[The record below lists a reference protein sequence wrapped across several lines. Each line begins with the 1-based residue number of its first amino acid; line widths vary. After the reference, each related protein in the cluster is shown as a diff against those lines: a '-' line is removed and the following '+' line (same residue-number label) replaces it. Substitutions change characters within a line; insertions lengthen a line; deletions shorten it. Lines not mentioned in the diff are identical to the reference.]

1 MTRLPEYTTVRLEP
15 LGIEKRVPRGTP
27 LIDILYQY
35 GIEFPC
41 GGKGTCGR
49 CRITILKGK
58 LRTSRQHDQYARKLD
73 LPENVKL
80 ACMCFVDEPV
90 ELEIGQFETII
101 LADNS
106 EFDFT
111 PREGFGIA
119 IDLGTTTIV
128 GQLLNLSDGK
138 VINVVSMLNSQ
149 SRFGAD
155 IMSRV
160 DFAVNRDGQEILHN
174 TVKEDISNL
183 VRKLSRGF
191 TNDLRK
197 IAIVGNSVMQHT
209 FCNLDL
215 RPLSA
220 YPFESLK
227 HKFFEFT
234 PDQLGLAGMPGC
246 AVTFYPSIGSFVG
259 SDILA
264 GIMSTGM
271 HRQKKINVLIDLGT
285 NGEICMGN
293 REGILCASTAA
304 GPAFEGTNITM
315 GMTASTG
322 AISSVFLKNNKLL
335 CHTIGN
341 EKARG
346 ICGSGIIDAVALFL
360 DQGWINS
367 TGQITAD
374 SDRIM
379 LDGEVFLTQK
389 DIYEFQLAKAAIASG
404 VDILAAQLGI
414 EKPEI
419 DCLYI
424 AGAFGN
430 FINLENAIRLGLLE
444 FPVDRITRF
453 GNTALI
459 GAKMALFQEYSEW
472 EKILQVTRH
481 LSLESCKE
489 FQDVFVSK
497 MFFDQPAITSYKKE
511 TNGNT

>member
-1 MTRLPEYTTVRLEP
+1 LARLPEYTTVRLEP
-15 LGIEKRVPRGTP
+15 LGIVKKIPRGAS
-27 LIDILYQY
+27 LIDILFQY

-49 CRITILKGK
+49 CRITVRGGK
-58 LRTSRQHDQYARKLD
+58 LRTAKQHDQYARKLN

-106 EFDFT
+106 EFNFK
-111 PREGFGIA
+111 PREGLGIA

-128 GQLLNLSDGK
+128 GQLLNLSEGK
-138 VINVVSMLNSQ
+138 VINVISMLNSQ
-149 SRFGAD
+149 SRYGAD

-160 DFAVNRDGQEILHN
+160 DFAVNREGQEILN
-174 TVKEDISNL
+174 ETVRGDISNL
-183 VRKLSRGF
+183 IRKLSGEL
-191 TNDLRK
+191 TVGLRR
-197 IAIVGNSVMQHT
+197 IVIVGNSVMQHT
-209 FCNLDL
+209 FCNHDL
-215 RPLSA
+215 TPLSA
-220 YPFESLK
+220 YPFESRK
-227 HKFFEFT
+227 HEFFEFT
-234 PDQLGLAGMPGC
+234 PDQLGLDRLSGC
-246 AVTFYPSIGSFVG
+246 QITFYPSIGSFVG

-264 GIMSTGM
+264 GIMATGM
-271 HRQKKINVLIDLGT
+271 HRQKKINILIDLGT

-293 REGILCASTAA
+293 RERILCASTAA

-322 AISSVFLKNNKLL
+322 AISSVSMKNNRLS

-360 DQGWINS
+360 EQGWIDS
-367 TGQITAD
+367 TGQIKGNND
-374 SDRIM
+374 KIF
-379 LDGEVFLTQK
+379 LDGEVFLIQK

-404 VDILAAQLGI
+404 VDILAAQLEI

-419 DCLYI
+419 DSLYI

-430 FINLENAIRLGLLE
+430 FINLGNAVRLGLLE
-444 FPVDRITRF
+444 FPVEQITRF

-459 GAKMALFQEYSEW
+459 GAKMALFQEQKEW
-472 EKILQVTRH
+472 EEILNITTH
-481 LSLESCKE
+481 LSLESFRE

-497 MFFDQPAITSYKKE
+497 MFFD
-511 TNGNT
+511 

>member
-1 MTRLPEYTTVRLEP
+1 MARSPEYTTIRLEP
-15 LGIEKRVPRGTP
+15 LGIVKEIPKGTP

-49 CRITILKGK
+49 CRISVRKGQLK
-58 LRTSRQHDQYARKLD
+58 TARQHDQYARELN
-73 LPENVKL
+73 LPDHIKL

-90 ELEIGQFETII
+90 ELEIGQFKTII

-106 EFDFT
+106 EFDFK
-111 PREGFGIA
+111 PAEGLGIA

-128 GQLLNLSDGK
+128 GQLLNLADGRVRN
-138 VINVVSMLNSQ
+138 VISKLNSQ
-149 SRFGAD
+149 SKYGAD

-160 DFAVNRDGQEILHN
+160 DFAVNRNGQETLN
-174 TVKEDISNL
+174 ETVIKDISTL
-183 VRKLSRGF
+183 IRKLAGGL
-191 TNDLRK
+191 TMDLRRV
-197 IAIVGNSVMQHT
+197 IIVGNSVMQHT
-209 FCNLDL
+209 ICNLDL
-215 RPLSA
+215 SPLSA
-220 YPFESLK
+220 YPFESHK
-227 HKFFEFT
+227 HEFIEFT
-234 PDQLGLAGMPGC
+234 PDQLGLDQLPEC
-246 AVTFYPSIGSFVG
+246 KITFYPSIGSFVG

-264 GIMSTGM
+264 GIMSTSM

-285 NGEICMGN
+285 NGEICLGN
-293 REGILCASTAA
+293 RERILCASTAA

-315 GMTASTG
+315 GMTASSG
-322 AISSVFLKNNKLL
+322 AISSVFMENNNLSY
-335 CHTIGN
+335 HTIGN

-346 ICGSGIIDAVALFL
+346 ICGSGIIDAIALFL
-360 DQGWINS
+360 EQGWI
-367 TGQITAD
+367 
-374 SDRIM
+374 DRAGRIAGDKDKIV

-404 VDILAAQLGI
+404 VEILAAQLET

-430 FINLENAIRLGLLE
+430 FINIENAIRIGLLE
-444 FPVDRITRF
+444 FPAEKITRF

-459 GAKMALFQEYSEW
+459 GAKMALFQEQKEW
-472 EKILQVTRH
+472 KEILQITKH
-481 LSLESCKE
+481 LSLESFQE

-497 MFFDQPAITSYKKE
+497 MFFK
-511 TNGNT
+511 

>member
-1 MTRLPEYTTVRLEP
+1 MSHLPKYTTVRLEP
-15 LGIEKRVPRGTP
+15 LGIEKKIPKGTP

-49 CRITILKGK
+49 CRITVRNGRLK
-58 LRTSRQHDQYARKLD
+58 TDQQHDIFARKLN

-80 ACMCFVDEPV
+80 ACMCSVDEPV

-106 EFDFT
+106 EFDFF
-111 PREGFGIA
+111 PREGLGIA

-138 VINVVSMLNSQ
+138 VINVISMLNSQ
-149 SRFGAD
+149 SRYGAD
-155 IMSRV
+155 IMSRI
-160 DFAVNRDGQEILHN
+160 DFAVNRAGQEILHK
-174 TVKEDISNL
+174 TVKEGISNL
-183 VRKLSRGF
+183 VSKLVRGVS
-191 TNDLRK
+191 TDLRQ

-209 FCNLDL
+209 FCNFDL
-215 RPLSA
+215 TPLSA
-220 YPFESLK
+220 YPFESCK
-227 HKFFEFT
+227 HEFVEFA
-234 PDQLGLAGMPGC
+234 PEQLGLDRLTDCNIA
-246 AVTFYPSIGSFVG
+246 FYPSIGSFVG

-264 GIMSTGM
+264 GIMSTSM
-271 HRQKKINVLIDLGT
+271 HQQEEINLLIDLGT

-293 REGILCASTAA
+293 RERILCASTAA
-304 GPAFEGTNITM
+304 GPAFEGTNITR

-322 AISSVFLKNNKLL
+322 AISSVYMENNNLL
-335 CHTIGN
+335 YHTIGN

-346 ICGSGIIDAVALFL
+346 ICGSGIIDAIGLFL
-360 DQGWINS
+360 QQEWIDS
-367 TGQITAD
+367 TGQIAGKD
-374 SDRIM
+374 DKIV
-379 LDGEVFLTQK
+379 LGEDVFLTQK

-404 VDILAAQLGI
+404 VEMLAAQLEI

-419 DCLYI
+419 NNIYI

-430 FINLENAIRLGLLE
+430 FINLENAINLGLLE
-444 FPVDRITRF
+444 FPVEKITRF

-459 GAKMALFQEYSEW
+459 GAKMALFQEQKEW
-472 EKILQVTRH
+472 KEIVQITKH
-481 LSLESCKE
+481 LSLESFHE

-497 MFFDQPAITSYKKE
+497 MFF
-511 TNGNT
+511 G

>member
-1 MTRLPEYTTVRLEP
+1 MARLPEYTTVRLEP
-15 LGIEKRVPRGTP
+15 LGIVKKIPRGAS
-27 LIDILYQY
+27 LIDILFQY

-49 CRITILKGK
+49 CRITVRGGK
-58 LRTSRQHDQYARKLD
+58 LRTAKQHDQYARKLN

-106 EFDFT
+106 EFNFK
-111 PREGFGIA
+111 PREGLGIA

-128 GQLLNLSDGK
+128 GQLLNLSEGK
-138 VINVVSMLNSQ
+138 VINVISMLNSQ
-149 SRFGAD
+149 SRYGAD

-160 DFAVNRDGQEILHN
+160 DFAVNREGQEILN
-174 TVKEDISNL
+174 ETVRGDISNL
-183 VRKLSRGF
+183 IRKLSGEL
-191 TNDLRK
+191 TVGLRR
-197 IAIVGNSVMQHT
+197 IVIVGNSVMQHT
-209 FCNLDL
+209 FCNHDL
-215 RPLSA
+215 TPLSA
-220 YPFESLK
+220 YPFESRK
-227 HKFFEFT
+227 HEFFEFT
-234 PDQLGLAGMPGC
+234 PDQLGLDRLSGC
-246 AVTFYPSIGSFVG
+246 QITFYPSIGSFVG

-264 GIMSTGM
+264 GIMATGM
-271 HRQKKINVLIDLGT
+271 HRQKKINILIDLGT

-293 REGILCASTAA
+293 RERILCASTAA

-322 AISSVFLKNNKLL
+322 AISSVSMKNNRLS

-360 DQGWINS
+360 EQGWIDS
-367 TGQITAD
+367 TGQIKGNND
-374 SDRIM
+374 KIF
-379 LDGEVFLTQK
+379 LDGEVFLIQK

-404 VDILAAQLGI
+404 VDILAAQLEI

-419 DCLYI
+419 DSLYI

-430 FINLENAIRLGLLE
+430 FINLENAVRLGLLE
-444 FPVDRITRF
+444 FPVEQITRF

-459 GAKMALFQEYSEW
+459 GAKMALFQEQKEW
-472 EKILQVTRH
+472 EEILNITTH
-481 LSLESCKE
+481 LSLESFRE

-497 MFFDQPAITSYKKE
+497 MFFD
-511 TNGNT
+511 